1 MSKPS
6 SFSIRKIQL
15 LTPAIL
21 QGIAW
26 PFGRFAVHF
35 FTHLKIEGKENIKK
49 AAQYGRE
56 NNVGAIFAVNHT
68 HELDFL
74 FPLVGVSPLSPLF
87 PMFYVAHAR
96 KKYGEKTGFGF
107 RRYIYSFPAFLTSWG
122 AHPYIAD
129 QNNYSKSMPFHE
141 ILLDKRKS
149 VCIFPEGRIQKDAA
163 DRKIRGGVAYLAEAT
178 GAAIVPI
185 AISGAKGM
193 NARSFFKRERTITI
207 KYLPPLF
214 IKDIEDSTLPIPER
228 YKDSAEKLMNII
240 EQEVKTN

>member
-1 MSKPS
+1 MSQFS

-15 LTPAIL
+15 LTPSLL
-21 QGIAW
+21 QGFAW

-35 FTHLKIEGKENIKK
+35 FTHLTIEGKENIKK
-49 AAQYGRE
+49 ASHYRKQ
-56 NNVGAIFAVNHT
+56 NDVGTIFVVNHT

-74 FPLVGVSPLSPLF
+74 FPLVGVSPLSSLF

-96 KKYGEKTGFGF
+96 KKYSEKTGFGL

-129 QNNYSKSMPFHE
+129 QKDYSKSMPYHE
-141 ILLDKRKS
+141 ILLRNKKS
-149 VCIFPEGRIQKDAA
+149 VCIFPEGGIRKEGA

-178 GAAIVPI
+178 GAAILPI

-193 NARSFFKRERTITI
+193 NSRSFFKREKMITI

-214 IKDIEDSTLPIPER
+214 IKDIEDTTLPIPER
-228 YKDSAEKLMNII
+228 YKDSAKKLMNII
-240 EQEVKTN
+240 EQKVKTN